1 MTILCYGDS
10 NTFGYDP
17 RGFLADRYDTPWPEA
32 LGSLT
37 NREVRNAGS
46 CGRRVP
52 IRETAFPK
60 NADRIIVML
69 GTNDLLNGDEPPEIA
84 RKMESFL
91 SVQDRKKVILIAP
104 PPLCRGAW
112 VTDDGLIRRS
122 EELAEEY
129 RAVTL
134 RLGIRFLDAGEWS
147 IPLCYDGVHF
157 TELGHRIFAEHVHS
171 ALRSEL

>member
-52 IRETAFPK
+52 IRETVFQK
-60 NADRIIVML
+60 NADRIIVT
-69 GTNDLLNGDEPPEIA
+69 GTSP
-84 RKMESFL
+84 RK
-91 SVQDRKKVILIAP
+91 AP
-104 PPLCRGAW
+104 GRWGAFSRFRI
-112 VTDDGLIRRS
+112 VRR
-122 EELAEEY
+122 
-129 RAVTL
+129 
-134 RLGIRFLDAGEWS
+134 
-147 IPLCYDGVHF
+147 
-157 TELGHRIFAEHVHS
+157 
-171 ALRSEL
+171 

>member
-46 CGRRVP
+46 CGRLVP
-52 IRETAFPK
+52 IRETVFPK
-60 NADRIIVML
+60 NAARIIVML

-91 SVQDRKKVILIAP
+91 SVQDRKK
-104 PPLCRGAW
+104 
-112 VTDDGLIRRS
+112 
-122 EELAEEY
+122 
-129 RAVTL
+129 
-134 RLGIRFLDAGEWS
+134 
-147 IPLCYDGVHF
+147 
-157 TELGHRIFAEHVHS
+157 
-171 ALRSEL
+171 